1 MGSTL
6 ISKAP
11 KIAKALPLIAGGIT
25 GASTMKPEDIQKVL
39 SSMVG
44 NPGISSVL
52 DTLKDEDFRDTN
64 VGRGRKILKDY
75 GIGSEQAGKIAEELF
90 GEEYDTPLDDDEIR
104 DRIRSGGMG
113 EEILGQ
119 IEKDK
124 GLTLNMEGVDA
135 EVEEGEVIDESEIDG
150 IKEKLRE
157 IDKQRVRDR
166 KESGDY
172 KIDPDKEEFGE
183 EEKLALEKKLKEI
196 VGLGDAIDISDEI
209 SMDRGYMDEI
219 DPGRFSKR
227 DLYNN
232 EQNERLKQANP
243 EKKKKGGM
251 IDKAI
256 SYPPR
261 S

>member
-1 MGSTL
+1 MGSQL
-6 ISKAP
+6 ITQAP
-11 KIAKALPLIAGGIT
+11 RIAPLLIGGGIT
-25 GASTMKPEDIQKVL
+25 SASKTNPEDIKKVL

-52 DTLKDEDFRDTN
+52 DTLKDEDFRDIN
-64 VGRGRKILKDY
+64 VARGRKILEDY
-75 GIGSEQAGKIAEELF
+75 GMNPDQAQKVAEELF
-90 GEEYDTPLDDDEIR
+90 GEEYDTALDNDEIK

-124 GLTLNMEGVDA
+124 GQTLNMEGVDA
-135 EVEEGEVIDESEIDG
+135 EVEEGEVVDESEVEE

-172 KIDPDKEEFGE
+172 GIEEGKEEFGE
-183 EEKLALEKKLKEI
+183 EEKLALEKRLGEI
-196 VGLGDAIDISDEI
+196 IGLGETLDVSDEI
-209 SMDRGYMDEI
+209 SMDREYMDEI

-232 EQNERLKQANP
+232 EPNERLKQVNP
-243 EKKKKGGM
+243 DKKKNGGM

-261 S
+261 N

>member
-6 ISKAP
+6 ISQAP
-11 KIAKALPLIAGGIT
+11 RIAKALPLIAGGIT
-25 GASTMKPEDIQKVL
+25 GASTMKPEDIQTIL
-39 SSMVG
+39 STLSGG
-44 NPGISSVL
+44 NPTISN
-52 DTLKDEDFRDTN
+52 LKN
-64 VGRGRKILKDY
+64 KL
-75 GIGSEQAGKIAEELF
+75 
-90 GEEYDTPLDDDEIR
+90 
-104 DRIRSGGMG
+104 
-113 EEILGQ
+113 
-119 IEKDK
+119 
-124 GLTLNMEGVDA
+124 EGVDA
-135 EVEEGEVIDESEIDG
+135 EVEEGEVIDESEIDE
-150 IKEKLRE
+150 IKEKLKE

-172 KIDPDKEEFGE
+172 EIDPDKEEFGE

-232 EQNERLKQANP
+232 EPNERLKQANP

-251 IDKAI
+251 IDKSI

-261 S
+261 N